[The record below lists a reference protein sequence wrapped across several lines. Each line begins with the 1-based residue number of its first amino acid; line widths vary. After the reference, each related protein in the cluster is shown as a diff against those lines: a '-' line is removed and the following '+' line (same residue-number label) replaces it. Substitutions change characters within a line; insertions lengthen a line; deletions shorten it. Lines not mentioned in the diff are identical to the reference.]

1 MEDIIFTS
9 EQELYKRLLPALKS
23 KKKILSKTGYSYI
36 KEKDIWEALINER
49 WNNVT
54 GLELC
59 DMVDDIL
66 HIEDNF
72 LNNYYHKVNKNDLM
86 VIDEIIDLPKL
97 K

>member
-1 MEDIIFTS
+1 MEDIVFTS

>member
-1 MEDIIFTS
+1 MEDIVFTS

-49 WNNVT
+49 WNNVN

>member
-1 MEDIIFTS
+1 MEDIVFTS

-72 LNNYYHKVNKNDLM
+72 LNIYYHKVNKNDLM

>member
-23 KKKILSKTGYSYI
+23 KKKILSKTGFSYI